1 VKIPTGNYRA
11 RLRFRVLDLWST
23 ANRDSGIETLA
34 LLCKLAQRQYRRL
47 EFRSWR
53 INPKRRAGRTW
64 TVEESIRG
72 GVARPLFTQRL
83 DERRGGLTGD
93 YEVTYRKESEPDELR
108 AYREKRRR
116 RGKRVEELGEDK
128 ISDHLVVIFG
138 AELSARAAVA
148 TLEALIDRI
157 REEGLIIGRVRDGD
171 LTWETTDPSPRLIK
185 R

>member
-1 VKIPTGNYRA
+1 
-11 RLRFRVLDLWST
+11 
-23 ANRDSGIETLA
+23 
-34 LLCKLAQRQYRRL
+34 
-47 EFRSWR
+47 
-53 INPKRRAGRTW
+53 
-64 TVEESIRG
+64 
-72 GVARPLFTQRL
+72 
-83 DERRGGLTGD
+83 
-93 YEVTYRKESEPDELR
+93 VTYRKESEPDELR